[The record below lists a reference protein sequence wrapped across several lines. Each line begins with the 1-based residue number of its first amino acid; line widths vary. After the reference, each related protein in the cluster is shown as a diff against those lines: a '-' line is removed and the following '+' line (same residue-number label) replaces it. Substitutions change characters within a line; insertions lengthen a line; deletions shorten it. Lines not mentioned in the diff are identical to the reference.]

1 MTTGTFRGLPDDWAR
16 RPMTDPDL
24 FEGVVDLAVFEA
36 FRAIGGVA
44 LLLCHADGR
53 LVQPVT
59 VESVNAATPPGEAE
73 VRLTLIL
80 ADIVG
85 TGVPAVVMVVARPGS
100 AAASE
105 RDQDL
110 RDAFVRASRASGI
123 TLLGAA
129 LAVPGAVV
137 DLTPAATT
145 EAA

>member
-1 MTTGTFRGLPDDWAR
+1 MTTAAFRGLPEDWAR

-36 FRAIGGVA
+36 FRAMGGVV

-53 LVQPVT
+53 LMQPVP
-59 VESVNAATPPGEAE
+59 VESVNAASPPAEAE
-73 VRLTLIL
+73 ARLSAIL
-80 ADIVG
+80 ADIVER
-85 TGVPAVVMVVARPGS
+85 GVSAVVMVVARPGS
-100 AAASE
+100 AMAGD
-105 RDQDL
+105 RDRDL

-137 DLTPAATT
+137 ELTPTSTT

>member
-1 MTTGTFRGLPDDWAR
+1 
-16 RPMTDPDL
+16 MTDPDL

-53 LVQPVT
+53 LMQPVAVET
-59 VESVNAATPPGEAE
+59 VNSASPAREAE
-73 VRLTLIL
+73 ARLAVIL
-80 ADIVG
+80 ADCAMR
-85 TGVPAVVMVVARPGS
+85 GVSAVVMVVARPGS

-105 RDQDL
+105 RDQEL
-110 RDAFVRASRASGI
+110 RDVFVRACRASGI

-137 DLTPAATT
+137 DLTPASTT

>member
-105 RDQDL
+105 RDRDL
-110 RDAFVRASRASGI
+110 REEFVRASRASGI

>member
-105 RDQDL
+105 RDRDL

-145 EAA
+145 AAA

>member
-1 MTTGTFRGLPDDWAR
+1 MTTGTFRGLPGDWAR

-53 LVQPVT
+53 LMQPVT
-59 VESVNAATPPGEAE
+59 VETVNSASPTREAE
-73 VRLTLIL
+73 ARLAVIL
-80 ADIVG
+80 ADCAMR
-85 TGVPAVVMVVARPGS
+85 GVSAVVMVVARPGS

-105 RDQDL
+105 RDQEL
-110 RDAFVRASRASGI
+110 RDVFVRACRASGI

-137 DLTPAATT
+137 DLTPASTT